1 MTVTTP
7 ESETTVSSTLPA
19 IPAST
24 FDPEDL
30 RTAAVGYAQTL
41 VNALHE
47 DSQDRRDAGTSPEQM
62 ALHLADTADVLDLLA
77 KAFTTAA
84 AEARASIEIDKDRST
99 CIDAVWWVDAPDGSK
114 LKVSPDV
121 KKSVTWDE
129 SMLSAA
135 LTQHAYNELAAEF
148 LSEFAPIDVTRDEER
163 DRITRA
169 IQAGIRTVMGQGRH
183 TWRVTDLAKVR
194 QALAHADAAE
204 ATLIDRAKTET
215 SEVGEGV
222 KVTRVPAKAAK
233 Q

>member
-1 MTVTTP
+1 M
-7 ESETTVSSTLPA
+7 SSTLPA

-30 RTAAVGYAQTL
+30 RTAARGYAQTL
-41 VNALHE
+41 VTALHE
-47 DSQDRRDAGTSPEQM
+47 DSDARRDAGTSPEQM
-62 ALHLADTADVLDLLA
+62 ALHLADTADVLDLIG
-77 KAFTTAA
+77 KAFANAA
-84 AEARASIEIDKDRST
+84 DEARASIEIDKDRSA

-114 LKVSPDV
+114 LKVGPDV
-121 KKSVTWDE
+121 KKSATWNED
-129 SMLSAA
+129 MLSAA
-135 LTQHAYNELAAEF
+135 LARHAFNELAAE
-148 LSEFAPIDVTRDEER
+148 LLAEFAPIDVTRDEER
-163 DRITRA
+163 DRMMRA
-169 IQAGIRTVMGQGRH
+169 VEAGIRTAMAQGRH

-233 Q
+233 K

>member
-47 DSQDRRDAGTSPEQM
+47 DTAARRANGTSPERM
-62 ALHLADTADVLDLLA
+62 ALHLADTADLLDLIG
-77 KAFTTAA
+77 KAFATAA
-84 AEARASIEIDKDRST
+84 TEARASIEIDKDRST
-99 CIDAVWWVDAPDGSK
+99 CIDSVWWVDAPDGSK

-121 KKSVTWDE
+121 KKTVVWDE
-129 SMLSAA
+129 TMLQTA
-135 LTQHAYNELAAEF
+135 LARHAMNELAHELLA
-148 LSEFAPIDVTRDEER
+148 EFAPIDMTGPER
-163 DRITRA
+163 DRMMRA
-169 IQAGIRTVMGQGRH
+169 VETGIRAVMGQGRH
-183 TWRVTDLAKVR
+183 TWRVTSLAKVR

-215 SEVGEGV
+215 QELREGV
-222 KVTRVPAKAAK
+222 KVERIPAKAAK
-233 Q
+233 